1 MKRPAICLFI
11 WVALL
16 GWAAPGYAKKGGGKA
31 AAPAAGDSAVA
42 DDSAK
47 NTDKTTNAGAA
58 ADDKTAGDTGK
69 ADAQGG
75 AGKEAATPS
84 ESLEGEEG
92 QPGKVEEEVGGA
104 AKGAR
109 PTSTGSWADIVVVPR
124 KAFLKGGRLEF
135 QPFTGISV
143 NDSLIRHYVLGVDLN
158 YFLTDVFWIGLEG
171 QYFIHQLTNQEEL
184 VGSEYNR
191 APTLNKYLYGG
202 ALNFGY
208 VPIYGKFALF
218 NRSILSW
225 EIWASAG
232 VGVTFTKVIPR
243 DPANEALAFQNT
255 DITPNVG
262 VGSRFFM
269 LNWLSVNFALRDYL
283 VPDKFEPQK
292 DVLANG
298 ITTSAQAKARAQSE
312 LVQNVMFYVGV
323 GIYLPTKFQ
332 YKTPR

>member
-31 AAPAAGDSAVA
+31 AAPAADDSATA

-47 NTDKTTNAGAA
+47 NSDKTTNAGAA
-58 ADDKTAGDTGK
+58 DDKAAGDTGK
-69 ADAQGG
+69 ADAAG
-75 AGKEAATPS
+75 AAAPS
-84 ESLEGEEG
+84 ESLEGQGEEG
-92 QPGKVEEEVGGA
+92 QPGKVEEEVGGG

-191 APTLNKYLYGG
+191 APTLNQYLYGG

-243 DPANEALAFQNT
+243 DPANDALAFQNT

-262 VGSRFFM
+262 IGSRFF
-269 LNWLSVNFALRDYL
+269 LLDWLSVNFALRDYL
-283 VPDKFEPQK
+283 VPDKFEPK
-292 DVLANG
+292 PDGLSAG
-298 ITTSAQAKARAQSE
+298 IMTSAQAKARAQSE
-312 LVQNVMFYVGV
+312 LVQNVLFYVGV

>member
-31 AAPAAGDSAVA
+31 TAPAADDSATA

-47 NTDKTTNAGAA
+47 NTDKTTNAGG
-58 ADDKTAGDTGK
+58 ADDKAAGDTGK
-69 ADAQGG
+69 ADAAGG
-75 AGKEAATPS
+75 AAAPS

-104 AKGAR
+104 PKGAR
-109 PTSTGSWADIVVVPR
+109 PASTGSWADIVVVPR
-124 KAFLKGGRLEF
+124 KAFLKGGRFEF
-135 QPFTGISV
+135 QPFAGLSV
-143 NDSLIRHYVLGVDLN
+143 NDSLIRHYVLGLDLN
-158 YFLTDVFWIGLEG
+158 YFLTDVFWIGLQG

-191 APTLNKYLYGG
+191 APTLNQYLYGG

-243 DPANEALAFQNT
+243 DPANDAFAFQNT

-262 VGSRFFM
+262 IGSRFFL

-283 VPDKFEPQK
+283 VPDKFEPK
-292 DVLANG
+292 SDGLSAG
-298 ITTSAQAKARAQSE
+298 IMNSAQAKARAQSE
-312 LVQNVMFYVGV
+312 LVQNVLFYVGV

>member
-31 AAPAAGDSAVA
+31 AAPAADDSAVA

-47 NTDKTTNAGAA
+47 NTDKTTNAGG
-58 ADDKTAGDTGK
+58 ADDKAAGDTGK
-69 ADAQGG
+69 ADAAGG
-75 AGKEAATPS
+75 AAAPS

-104 AKGAR
+104 PKGAR
-109 PTSTGSWADIVVVPR
+109 PASTGSWADIVVVPR
-124 KAFLKGGRLEF
+124 KAFLKGGRFEF
-135 QPFTGISV
+135 QPFAGLSV
-143 NDSLIRHYVLGVDLN
+143 NDSLIRHYVLGLDLN
-158 YFLTDVFWIGLEG
+158 YFLTDVFWIGLQG
-171 QYFIHQLTNQEEL
+171 QYFIHQLTNHEEL

-191 APTLNKYLYGG
+191 APTLNQYLYGG

-243 DPANEALAFQNT
+243 DPANDAFAFQNT

-262 VGSRFFM
+262 IGSRFFL

-283 VPDKFEPQK
+283 VPDKFEPIRGPM
-292 DVLANG
+292 AAP
-298 ITTSAQAKARAQSE
+298 ITSSAQYKAQAQSE
-312 LVQNVMFYVGV
+312 LVQNVLFYVGV
-323 GIYLPTKFQ
+323 GLYLPTKFQ